1 LAVLMVTVVDPAI
14 DPETAEMV
22 DEPNPRAVSN
32 PDEVMV
38 AVPVCEEL
46 QVTLAVTSFIVL
58 SE

>member
-1 LAVLMVTVVDPAI
+1 MVTVVDPVI

-22 DEPNPRAVSN
+22 DEPSPRAVSN
-32 PDEVMV
+32 PDIVMV

-46 QVTLAVTSFIVL
+46 QMTLAVMSFVVL